1 MQFFGIVTLAIA
13 LLQRKGRRHYGTL
26 KRSFELD
33 NASLEDLRRGT

>member
-13 LLQRKGRRHYGTL
+13 LLQRKRRLTYGTL